1 MAGDGPGDVEKE
13 SMSSPSRILLP
24 LDFDNAK
31 QAVEIASVIHSEIA
45 GFKVGLELINAAG
58 FDIFDKL
65 KQASG
70 WDVPIFYDCKLHD
83 IPNTV
88 AGAAKAIA
96 KRGVWMVN
104 VHASGGFQMMLSAV
118 DASRDAAEK
127 RPLVIAVTVLT
138 SISEDIARNEVG
150 IEKPLSEHV
159 VSLARMAQD
168 AGCDGVVA
176 SPREAAAIRAAC
188 GSDFLLVI
196 PGVRPAGADLND
208 QKRVLTPGDAVRQG
222 ADYIVVGRPI
232 TAAPDPLAAARAINN
247 ETAEAMER

>member
-1 MAGDGPGDVEKE
+1 MSKKVT
-13 SMSSPSRILLP
+13 MSSPSRILLP
-24 LDFDNAK
+24 LDFDNAE
-31 QAVEIASVIHSEIA
+31 QAVEFASVIHSEIA

-58 FDIFDKL
+58 FDIFDRL
-65 KQASG
+65 NQATG
-70 WDVPIFYDCKLHD
+70 RKVPIFYDCKLHD

-88 AGAAKAIA
+88 AGASKAIA
-96 KRGVWMVN
+96 KRGVWMFN
-104 VHASGGFQMMLSAV
+104 VHASGGFNMMLAAV
-118 DASRDAAEK
+118 NASRDAAEE
-127 RPLVIAVTVLT
+127 RPLVIAVTILT

-150 IEKPLSEHV
+150 IERPLSEHV
-159 VSLARMAQD
+159 ISLARMAQD

-208 QKRVLTPGDAVRQG
+208 QKRVLTPGDAIREG

-232 TAAPDPLAAARAINN
+232 TAASDPLAAAHAINE
-247 ETAEAMER
+247 ETAEALVR